1 MFRAVL
7 IACGL
12 LAATAAHADERG
24 CRPLESALDYLEQA
38 GAEVAVFRDAATL
51 DKALNFY
58 AATPPVSPASKAGGI
73 LWISA
78 NGGPVALIFTDGVN
92 ACEVLRF
99 NSAGNA
105 ELARMY
111 IFGTAS

>member
-1 MFRAVL
+1 MLKPIIVVAS
-7 IACGL
+7 L
-12 LAATAAHADERG
+12 LVAATAHADERG
-24 CRPLESALDYLEQA
+24 CRPLEGALDYLEQA

-58 AATPPVSPASKAGGI
+58 AATPPVSPAPKADGI
-73 LWISA
+73 LWVSV

-92 ACEVLRF
+92 ACEVLKF